1 MLQVFQMERR
11 KEAKV
16 IAHEYADAFPMATDG
31 EIQQMAADI
40 KERGLLNPI
49 ITLDGRILDGRNRA
63 RACELADV
71 TPDYT
76 EYSGTDPLGDVV
88 AWNLHRRQ
96 LTTSQ
101 RAEVA
106 RTLKPMYEEQAK
118 ARQIELGKSH
128 GDPLKAN
135 LPQGSTGQSRDQA
148 AAAVGVSGRTVQDAE
163 FVHTHA
169 PELSEEIKAGRMS
182 VNKAKEEV
190 KKREVAPKRPAVFKS
205 AEEEEA
211 YYEKV
216 ESVQQKQKEVHQ
228 KQKPRPVENAHE
240 YARFAMLQLDRVRD
254 DDPTARAAF
263 EKVETYINNRKSTL

>member
-1 MLQVFQMERR
+1 MGRT
-11 KEAKV
+11 EAGGKV

-49 ITLDGRILDGRNRA
+49 ITLDGKILDGRNRA
-63 RACELADV
+63 RACEIADV

-96 LTTSQ
+96 LSTSQ

-118 ARQIELGKSH
+118 ARQAAAGGDRKS
-128 GDPLKAN
+128 LMAN
-135 LPQGSTGQSRDQA
+135 LPQAIDGKGAARDQA

-163 FVHTHA
+163 FVHQHA
-169 PELSEEIKAGRMS
+169 PELSEKIKAGEMT

-190 KKREVAPKRPAVFKS
+190 KKREAALKRPAVFNTE
-205 AEEEEA
+205 EEEEA
-211 YYEKV
+211 FYEKA
-216 ESVQQKQKEVHQ
+216 EKQEQKEVGQ
-228 KQKPRPVENAHE
+228 KQTETKNKPIPAPIEAALNRLETEIKIVSGSGWKRCDKCELIKRIKSILKGVE
-240 YARFAMLQLDRVRD
+240 
-254 DDPTARAAF
+254 
-263 EKVETYINNRKSTL
+263 